1 MKASKCKIDVRA
13 GAVMWATLCIF
24 LGQPSQALPQEFFYQ
39 GKTITVISG
48 REPGG
53 LGDLRHRAI
62 LPYLKKHIPGQP
74 NIVTEYMPG
83 GGGRKVANHIYRT
96 AQPDGLIIG
105 SPPDGFILA
114 AVLKEP
120 GVNYELDKFAYFG
133 SAESED
139 HYVFLTRG
147 QSGHVGPSPRHFRN
161 KNRRAIGGP
170 YNLYLGPIVRLYS
183 APEGTETHHRILGTG
198 DGSSALAR
206 RSRRQSERCPLV
218 AGAQSR
224 MDREEAR

>member
-1 MKASKCKIDVRA
+1 MKASKCKLDVRA

-53 LGDLRHRAI
+53 LGDLRHKAI

-105 SPPDGFILA
+105 SPPGGI
-114 AVLKEP
+114 V
-120 GVNYELDKFAYFG
+120 GG
-133 SAESED
+133 S
-139 HYVFLTRG
+139 TRCARTAIVSHLPRG
-147 QSGHVGPSPRHFRN
+147 CRWRRSSGRSPRRPRTSARGN
-161 KNRRAIGGP
+161 TSIGHP
-170 YNLYLGPIVRLYS
+170 RDS
-183 APEGTETHHRILGTG
+183 
-198 DGSSALAR
+198 
-206 RSRRQSERCPLV
+206 
-218 AGAQSR
+218 
-224 MDREEAR
+224 